1 MRATR
6 YFSIGRDGCRVRE
19 RAKKREE
26 WRELRLRLHAS
37 LQCPSILH
45 WFSFSPFS
53 YRPFFLFFHP
63 LSIEPV
69 AERSWTEQ
77 TLKRQIGS
85 RTQFRIFTLLVVLFF
100 LLISWQQRP
109 RRCRPKRSSLQRKS
123 SNQNVNLPVDSTN
136 VHWSFHSTITPV
148 INLLTILSFFWWP
161 TKTGPIFFYSTLSF
175 CHYNIKILYNLI
187 NRRLRLFLY
196 NRIIRFNPV
205 SRLVVATVNDRDRN
219 SLAHRK
225 AATHFR
231 FFSFLSVIFVGCAL
245 FLCVSEFIRWADE
258 SDPAINMKMTVI
270 ARRYPDLRP
279 VL

>member
-1 MRATR
+1 MEELNLWTRLFVSEWASRGSLLYSQRAVKEEADAMAMRATR

-100 LLISWQQRP
+100 LLIS
-109 RRCRPKRSSLQRKS
+109 
-123 SNQNVNLPVDSTN
+123 
-136 VHWSFHSTITPV
+136 
-148 INLLTILSFFWWP
+148 
-161 TKTGPIFFYSTLSF
+161 
-175 CHYNIKILYNLI
+175 
-187 NRRLRLFLY
+187 
-196 NRIIRFNPV
+196 
-205 SRLVVATVNDRDRN
+205 
-219 SLAHRK
+219 
-225 AATHFR
+225 
-231 FFSFLSVIFVGCAL
+231 
-245 FLCVSEFIRWADE
+245 
-258 SDPAINMKMTVI
+258 
-270 ARRYPDLRP
+270 
-279 VL
+279 